1 MKMIKRKKLKFYNCN
16 FFHDMKRKILCI
28 DMFVGSKLVHKAQM
42 INIDRQSSND
52 IINKFDDE
60 MAKEIKSLEIEI
72 L

>member
-1 MKMIKRKKLKFYNCN
+1 
-16 FFHDMKRKILCI
+16 
-28 DMFVGSKLVHKAQM
+28 MFVGSKLVHKAQM